1 MSSKVNMKAQ
11 VVISV
16 FLVLMGS
23 TAWAGR
29 SIKVPLDFEN
39 ILAAI
44 EDALSDVEILAL
56 HGDGPQR

>member
-1 MSSKVNMKAQ
+1 MKAQ

-29 SIKVPLDFEN
+29 IIKVPLDFEN
-39 ILAAI
+39 NQAAI
-44 EDALSDVEILAL
+44 EDALSDFEILTL
-56 HGDGPQR
+56 YGKSSQR